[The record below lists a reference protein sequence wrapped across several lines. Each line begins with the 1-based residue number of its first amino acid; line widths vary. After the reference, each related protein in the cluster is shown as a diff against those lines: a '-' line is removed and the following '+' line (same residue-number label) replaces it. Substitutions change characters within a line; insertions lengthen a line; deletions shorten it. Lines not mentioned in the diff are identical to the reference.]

1 VLTAR
6 PDRPSRVSLLW
17 RILLST
23 SIAVTL
29 LFGVTGWIVQD
40 NATSATAQSLDEEVR
55 ASFHAYD
62 SLWRSRADMLASVSR
77 VISRMSDVRAAFALG
92 DAATIRDTAKELW
105 DKIPREDAIFLVTD
119 PRGKVIA
126 SLGGFT
132 DSALMGDLPVVR
144 QAASNFPQQA
154 SGFFMSGG
162 HLYQIAVTPVYVQA
176 GSEPGLLNVLVT
188 GYTVD
193 DQAAGRLKE
202 ATGGSEFVF
211 LSNGKV
217 VASTVSAMA
226 DSQIRTQPATG
237 DPARVEAGGV
247 EYTMLGTPLPDVQG
261 NPIGELRI
269 LRSFEGARKHLA
281 MLRRNIVLL
290 WLCAVLLGLGLTYYG
305 ARRILEPVRELDR
318 GASEVAHGNY
328 EYRVPV
334 ASTDELGR
342 LAEAFNTMCAS
353 IQDAQH
359 ELIRQER
366 ILTIGRLSSSIV
378 HDLRNPLAAIYG
390 GAEMLVDGDLTPPQ
404 VQRLAGNIYRAS
416 RHVQELLQELVEVG
430 RGKSIPS
437 EVCRLKDIVTAAC
450 DAYATTAEA
459 QLVSMSVDV
468 PDRIELPLERARMER
483 VFLNLIDNALDAMP
497 GGGSLH
503 ISAETDS
510 TAVVVS
516 VEDSGPGISPQV
528 RPRLFQ
534 PFATVGKKNGVGLG
548 LALSQQA
555 VLDHGGELWADA
567 APTKGA
573 RFLLKLPL

>member
-1 VLTAR
+1 MLT
-6 PDRPSRVSLLW
+6 SVSLLW

-40 NATSATAQSLDEEVR
+40 NATRATAASLDDEVR
-55 ASFHAYD
+55 ASFQAYD
-62 SLWRSRADMLASVSR
+62 SLWRSRADMLASVSL
-77 VISRMSDVRAAFALG
+77 VVSRMSDVRSAFSMG

-105 DKIPREDAIFLVTD
+105 EKISREDAIFLVTD

-126 SLGGFT
+126 SLGGIT

-144 QAASNFPQQA
+144 QAASHFPQQA

-193 DQAAGRLKE
+193 DQAVGRLKE

-211 LSNGKV
+211 LSDGKV
-217 VASTVSAMA
+217 AASTLSAVA
-226 DSQIRTQPATG
+226 DSQIRARQATH
-237 DPARVEAGGV
+237 DPVRVEAGGV
-247 EYTMLGTPLPDVQG
+247 EYTMLGTTLPDVQG

-269 LRSFEGARKHLA
+269 LRSFEGARQHIA
-281 MLRRNIVLL
+281 ALRRNIVLL
-290 WLCAVLLGLGLTYYG
+290 WLCAVLLGLGLTHYG
-305 ARRILEPVRELDR
+305 AKRILEPVRELDR
-318 GASEVAHGNY
+318 GATEVARGNY
-328 EYRVPV
+328 EVRLPV
-334 ASTDELGR
+334 SSTDELGR
-342 LAEAFNTMCAS
+342 LAEAFNAMCAS
-353 IQDAQH
+353 IQDARH

-366 ILTIGRLSSSIV
+366 IMTIGRLSSSIV

-390 GAEMLVDGDLTPPQ
+390 GAEMLVDGELTPQQ

-450 DAYATTAEA
+450 EAYATTAEA
-459 QLVSMSVDV
+459 QSVSMQVDV
-468 PDRIELPLERARMER
+468 PERIELPLERARMER

-503 ISAETDS
+503 ISAESDA
-510 TAVVVS
+510 TAVMVS

-534 PFATVGKKNGVGLG
+534 PFATAGKKNGVGLG

-555 VLDHGGELWADA
+555 VIDHGGELWADA
-567 APTKGA
+567 TVTTGA
-573 RFLLKLPL
+573 RFVVKLPL

>member
-1 VLTAR
+1 M
-6 PDRPSRVSLLW
+6 
-17 RILLST
+17 
-23 SIAVTL
+23 AVTM

-40 NATSATAQSLDEEVR
+40 NATRTTAASLDEEVR

-62 SLWRSRADMLASVSR
+62 SLWRSRADMLASVSL
-77 VISRMSDVRAAFALG
+77 VVSRMSDVRAAFGTG
-92 DAATIRDTAKELW
+92 DAATIRDTARELW
-105 DKIPREDAIFLVTD
+105 DKISREDAIFLVAD

-126 SLGGFT
+126 SLGGIT

-144 QAASNFPQQA
+144 QAASRFPQQA
-154 SGFFMSGG
+154 SGFVLSGG
-162 HLYQIAVTPVYVQA
+162 RLYQIAVTPVYVQA
-176 GSEPGLLNVLVT
+176 GAEPGLLNVLVA
-188 GYTVD
+188 GYIVD
-193 DQAAGRLKE
+193 DKAAGRLKE
-202 ATGGSEFVF
+202 VTGGSEFLF
-211 LSNGKV
+211 LSNGLSGGRV
-217 VASTVSAMA
+217 AASTMSATA
-226 DSQIRTQPATG
+226 EAKIRVAPATA
-237 DPARVEAGGV
+237 DPARIDLGAGSG
-247 EYTMLGTPLPDVQG
+247 EFTMLGTPLPDVQG

-269 LRSFEGARKHLA
+269 LRSFEGARQHLA
-281 MLRRNIVLL
+281 ALRRNIVLL
-290 WLCAVLLGLGLTYYG
+290 WGCAILLSIVLTYYG

-318 GASEVAHGNY
+318 SASEVARGNY

-334 ASTDELGR
+334 TGTDELGR
-342 LAEAFNTMCAS
+342 LAEAFNAMCAS

-390 GAEMLVDGDLTPPQ
+390 GAEMLVDGDLTPAQ

-459 QLVSMSVDV
+459 QRVSVKIDV
-468 PDRIELPLERARMER
+468 PELIELPLERARMER

-497 GGGSLH
+497 GGGSLR
-503 ISAETDS
+503 ISAETENHS
-510 TAVVVS
+510 VVVS

-534 PFATVGKKNGVGLG
+534 PFATSGKKNGVGLG

-555 VLDHGGELWADA
+555 VIDHGGELWADA
-567 APTKGA
+567 STTTGA

>member
-1 VLTAR
+1 MLNR
-6 PDRPSRVSLLW
+6 LSRVSLLW

-40 NATSATAQSLDEEVR
+40 NATRATAASLDEEVR

-62 SLWRSRADMLASVSR
+62 SLWRSRADTLRSVSL
-77 VISRMSDVRAAFALG
+77 VLSRMSDVRSAFSTG

-105 DKIPREDAIFLVTD
+105 DKISREDAIFLVTD

-126 SLGGFT
+126 SLGGLT
-132 DSALMGDLPVVR
+132 DVALMGDLPVVR
-144 QAASNFPQQA
+144 QAASHFPQQA
-154 SGFFMSGG
+154 SGFYWSAGR
-162 HLYQIAVTPVYVQA
+162 LYQVAVTPVYVQA

-193 DQAAGRLKE
+193 DQAALRLKE

-211 LSNGKV
+211 LSNGKIA
-217 VASTVSAMA
+217 ASTLSAMA
-226 DSQIRTQPATG
+226 DTQIRTNSASS

-247 EYTMLGTPLPDVQG
+247 EYTMLGTTLLDVQG
-261 NPIGELRI
+261 NAVGELRI
-269 LRSFEGARKHLA
+269 LRSFEGARQHLA
-281 MLRRNIVLL
+281 ALRRNIVLL
-290 WLCAVLLGLGLTYYG
+290 WLCAVLLGLVLTYYG

-318 GASEVAHGNY
+318 GAAEVARGNY

-334 ASTDELGR
+334 ASNDELGR
-342 LAEAFNTMCAS
+342 LAEAFNAMCGS
-353 IQDAQH
+353 IEDAQH
-359 ELIRQER
+359 ELVRQER

-390 GAEMLVDGDLTPPQ
+390 GAEMLVDGDLTPQQ
-404 VQRLAGNIYRAS
+404 VQRLSGNIYRAS

-450 DAYATTAEA
+450 EAYATTAEA
-459 QLVSMSVDV
+459 QSVSVRVDV
-468 PDRIELPLERARMER
+468 PERIELPLERARMER

-503 ISAETDS
+503 ISAETCE

-534 PFATVGKKNGVGLG
+534 PFATSGKKNGVGLG

-567 APTKGA
+567 ATKTGA
-573 RFLLKLPL
+573 RFMLKLPL